1 MVKLIIMGIQKVL
14 EMVKKV
20 DFRANYTESGHKLI
34 IIIPKNYHEDI
45 KKMKKPVHITVEELE

>member
-1 MVKLIIMGIQKVL
+1 MGIQKVL

-20 DFRANYTESGHKLI
+20 NFRTNYTESGQKLI

-45 KKMKKPVHITVEELE
+45 KKMKKPVHIIVEELE